1 MPGVDPSVELQDLC
15 FKLAEQRT
23 QGFETRTRD
32 LGNAVVPLIC
42 NGVEQFLHAVASDR
56 SDNAELS
63 EMCADRVDD
72 RGLLP
77 DEEMPRAMQHQTALL
92 LGRFGRYEA
101 HARPLDRFTDCLGI
115 SSIILLAFDI

>member
-42 NGVEQFLHAVASDR
+42 NGVEQFLHAVATT
-56 SDNAELS
+56 
-63 EMCADRVDD
+63 
-72 RGLLP
+72 
-77 DEEMPRAMQHQTALL
+77 MPNSARRARMVLMIAVCCRMKRFRFRFSIRQLCCSGVLVGTKRM
-92 LGRFGRYEA
+92 LGRWTA
-101 HARPLDRFTDCLGI
+101 SQIA
-115 SSIILLAFDI
+115 SASA